1 MSIDAFEKRE
11 LTVLLLSM
19 YPKPENNSGSARKMY
34 NVEFYREKRGA
45 YAPSPDIE
53 NYATCG

>member
-1 MSIDAFEKRE
+1 
-11 LTVLLLSM
+11 
-19 YPKPENNSGSARKMY
+19 MY

-53 NYATCG
+53 EIMLPVDSQ